1 MTDGHL
7 EVAVLADYDEGLLAP
22 PRATEVEDHLAGC
35 ASCSAVLGR
44 LGDVRTRLSQA
55 PAEIEMP
62 AAVAARI
69 DHALAAEREQ
79 LDREA
84 RARARTATVHPFRRR
99 LPQLLAAAATVAAV
113 AFAGY
118 VVSTSGGGDDSG
130 AAVTSAEGGG
140 AESADVDESGA
151 GGGTDLSGEESGSAL
166 RVPAPAERTTL
177 TKQIQAIAA
186 VAPADGQAEAEERNT
201 LAPQLVADC
210 GLALADQ
217 LETQLIGVTNT
228 DVGQPGAVL
237 VVVETDDPGV
247 AKGFVLPECGAGA
260 AEALRELTVPIE

>member
-7 EVAVLADYDEGLLAP
+7 DVAVLADYDEGLLAR

-44 LGDVRTRLSQA
+44 LGDVRARLSQA
-55 PAEIEMP
+55 PAEMQMP

-84 RARARTATVHPFRRR
+84 PERARTATVHPFRRR

-130 AAVTSAEGGG
+130 DAVTSAEGNA
-140 AESADVDESGA
+140 AESAGVDESGA

-177 TKQIQAIAA
+177 TKQIHTIAA
-186 VAPADGQAEAEERNT
+186 AAPADGQAEERDT
-201 LAPQLVADC
+201 SAPQLVADC
-210 GLALADQ
+210 GLVLADQ
-217 LETQLIGVTNT
+217 LETQIIGATST

-247 AKGFVLPECGAGA
+247 AKGFVLPECGAGE